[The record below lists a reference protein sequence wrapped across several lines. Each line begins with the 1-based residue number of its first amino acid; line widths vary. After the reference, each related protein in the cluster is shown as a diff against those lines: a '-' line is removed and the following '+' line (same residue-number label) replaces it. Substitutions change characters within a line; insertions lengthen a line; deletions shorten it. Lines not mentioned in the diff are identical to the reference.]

1 MALAPVLPG
10 AALIWA
16 SLILVLSIYI
26 LCMLDAAIV
35 KYIFHGDIALTMSRQ
50 IYMDHS
56 STTPV
61 DPAVTEAMLPYF
73 SERFGNPSSLYL
85 IGREA
90 RRAMEEARGKV
101 AGLIGAKKEEII
113 FTGSGTE
120 SDNLAIK
127 GLAYRNRKKG
137 NHIITSSIEH
147 HAVLHT
153 CRFLETQGFKV
164 TYLPVDGDGI
174 VNPADVEKA
183 ASQDTILISIMHAN
197 HEIGTIQPIEEIGNI
212 AKEKNIP
219 FHTDAIQTAGK
230 IPLNVDAL
238 GVSLLSISAHKLYGP
253 KGAGALYIRKGTA
266 LEPQLHGGGH
276 ERNFRSGTENVPG
289 IVGLG
294 KAAELAGERLPESDR
309 IRKLRDSLIKGVL
322 EIKDS
327 YLNGHPEKRLPDNA
341 NFRFS
346 FIEGESMILNLDMK
360 GVAASTGSA
369 CSSKS
374 LEPSHV
380 LLAIG
385 LKPEESHGSLR
396 FSLGRGNTQ
405 EDVDYVVSALPEIVN
420 KLRMISPLAR

>member
-1 MALAPVLPG
+1 
-10 AALIWA
+10 
-16 SLILVLSIYI
+16 
-26 LCMLDAAIV
+26 
-35 KYIFHGDIALTMSRQ
+35 
-50 IYMDHS
+50 MDHS

-61 DPAVTEAMLPYF
+61 DAAVTEAMLPYF
-73 SERFGNPSSLYL
+73 SDRFGNPSSLYS

-90 RRAMEEARGKV
+90 RRAMEDARAKV
-101 AGLIGAKKEEII
+101 ADLMGAKKEEII

-137 NHIITSSIEH
+137 DHIITSSIEH
-147 HAVLHT
+147 HAVLYT
-153 CRFLETQGFKV
+153 CKYLETQGFKV
-164 TYLPVDGDGI
+164 TYLPVSKEGL
-174 VNPADVEKA
+174 VNPVDVEA
-183 ASQDTILISIMHAN
+183 AITSKTILITIMHAN
-197 HEIGTIQPIEEIGNI
+197 HEIGTIQPVEEIGKI
-212 AKEKNIP
+212 TKEKNIP

-230 IPLNVDAL
+230 LPLNVDAL
-238 GVSLLSISAHKLYGP
+238 GVSLLSMSAHKMYGP
-253 KGAGALYIRKGTA
+253 KGVGALYIRKGTG
-266 LEPQLHGGGH
+266 LEPLFHGGGH
-276 ERNFRSGTENVPG
+276 ERDIRSGTENVPG
-289 IVGLG
+289 IVGFG
-294 KAAELAGERLPESDR
+294 KAAQLAKERLHEAAK
-309 IRKLRDSLIKGVL
+309 ITKLRDSLIKGVL
-322 EIKDS
+322 EITDS

-385 LKPEESHGSLR
+385 LKHEEAHGSLR
-396 FSLGRGNTQ
+396 FTIGRGNTQ
-405 EDVDYVVSALPEIVN
+405 DDVDYIISVLPEIVN

>member
-1 MALAPVLPG
+1 M
-10 AALIWA
+10 
-16 SLILVLSIYI
+16 
-26 LCMLDAAIV
+26 
-35 KYIFHGDIALTMSRQ
+35 TRQ

-61 DPAVTEAMLPYF
+61 DAAVTEAMLPYF
-73 SERFGNPSSLYL
+73 SDRFGNPSSLYS

-90 RRAMEEARGKV
+90 RRAMEDARAKV
-101 AGLIGAKKEEII
+101 ADLIGAKKEEII

-137 NHIITSSIEH
+137 DHIITSSIEH
-147 HAVLHT
+147 HAVLYT
-153 CRFLETQGFKV
+153 CKYLETRGFKV
-164 TYLPVDGDGI
+164 TYLPVSKEGL
-174 VNPADVEKA
+174 VNPADVEEAITSK
-183 ASQDTILISIMHAN
+183 TVLITIMHAN
-197 HEIGTIQPIEEIGNI
+197 HEIGTIQPVEEIGKI
-212 AKEKNIP
+212 TKEKNIP

-230 IPLNVDAL
+230 LPLNVDAL
-238 GVSLLSISAHKLYGP
+238 GVSLLSLSAHKMYGP
-253 KGAGALYIRKGTA
+253 KGVGALYIRKGTG
-266 LEPQLHGGGH
+266 LEPLFHGGGH
-276 ERNFRSGTENVPG
+276 ERDIRSGTENVPG
-289 IVGLG
+289 IVGFG
-294 KAAELAGERLPESDR
+294 KAAQLAKERLPEAAK
-309 IRKLRDSLIKGVL
+309 ITKLRDSLIKGVL

-385 LKPEESHGSLR
+385 LKHEEAHGSLR
-396 FSLGRGNTQ
+396 FTIGRGNTQ
-405 EDVDYVVSALPEIVN
+405 DDVDYIISVLPEIVN